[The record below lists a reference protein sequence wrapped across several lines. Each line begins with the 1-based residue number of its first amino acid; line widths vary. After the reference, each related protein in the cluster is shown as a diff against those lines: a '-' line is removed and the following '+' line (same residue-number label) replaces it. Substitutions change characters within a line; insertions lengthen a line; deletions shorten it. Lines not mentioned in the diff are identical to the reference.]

1 MRRST
6 GLAASL
12 DGDGKCR
19 ESAHGASRL
28 SRRIYQSPPSSI
40 KCRYWPMIRL
50 ASRRLDSSSA
60 AISLAKTPLR
70 GSLAHWPSVTDVG
83 RLNRAKVCGRR
94 PLLPGIRWVPV
105 VHFTASV
112 QVPDVL
118 VRQRLCVDPRMQC
131 IGIYLNARL
140 IGGRCGRVG
149 RWAYCESGYDKY
161 DCDGSYG

>member
-1 MRRST
+1 MPGIGARRASICQASPT
-6 GLAASL
+6 SVLSIAAVIDQVPVLANDPIGLT
-12 DGDGKCR
+12 
-19 ESAHGASRL
+19 
-28 SRRIYQSPPSSI
+28 SSGLFECGH
-40 KCRYWPMIRL
+40 K
-50 ASRRLDSSSA
+50 SGEKS
-60 AISLAKTPLR
+60 PLR
-70 GSLAHWPSVTDVG
+70 CSLAHWPSVTDVG

-105 VHFTASV
+105 VRFTVSV

-118 VRQRLCVDPRMQC
+118 VRQRLCVDARMQR

-161 DCDGSYG
+161 DCDDSYG